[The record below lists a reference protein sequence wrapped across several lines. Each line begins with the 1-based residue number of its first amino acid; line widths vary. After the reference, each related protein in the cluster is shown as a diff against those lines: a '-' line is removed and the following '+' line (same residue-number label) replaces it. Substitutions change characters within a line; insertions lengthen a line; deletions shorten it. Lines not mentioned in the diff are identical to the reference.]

1 MKSNEST
8 YRMVDCVY
16 LLCVF
21 AVFLVAALGERK
33 SEETSGKKRPKKKS
47 SHKVVLLL
55 LWTET
60 GENSRLSLRGSGYFW
75 HPFTRVRY

>member
-1 MKSNEST
+1 MKTNEST

-21 AVFLVAALGERK
+21 DVFSFAALGERK
-33 SEETSGKKRPKKKS
+33 SEETSGKKAEKKS
-47 SHKVVLLL
+47 SHKVVL

>member
-1 MKSNEST
+1 MKTNEST

-21 AVFLVAALGERK
+21 DVFSFAALGERK
-33 SEETSGKKRPKKKS
+33 SEETSGKKPKKR
-47 SHKVVLLL
+47 VVLLL